1 MDASVRMLDL
11 LHARR
16 PHFSLQ
22 REFYSDPE
30 LYALEMEHIWRRSW
44 IFVGHSCEMSEP
56 GRWIRVDI
64 GNDSL
69 IILRDRQRQIVALH
83 NVCRHRGAFRPGLRC
98 GPGPPVRARR
108 HATGRAT
115 CKRIA

>member
-30 LYALEMEHIWRRSW
+30 LYALEMEHIWRR
-44 IFVGHSCEMSEP
+44 ELD
-56 GRWIRVDI
+56 IR
-64 GNDSL
+64 
-69 IILRDRQRQIVALH
+69 
-83 NVCRHRGAFRPGLRC
+83 RP
-98 GPGPPVRARR
+98 
-108 HATGRAT
+108 
-115 CKRIA
+115 